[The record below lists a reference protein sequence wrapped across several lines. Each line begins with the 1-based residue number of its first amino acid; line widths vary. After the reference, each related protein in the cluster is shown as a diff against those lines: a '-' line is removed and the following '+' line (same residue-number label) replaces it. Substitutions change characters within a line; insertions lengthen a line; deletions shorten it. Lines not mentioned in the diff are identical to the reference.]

1 MTNEDMNEV
10 VDTKLKIID
19 LVGARLKTR
28 FEIISAIE
36 DMGYTREQAIQ
47 LVLWESVDKVS
58 SHLKRIEDGIC
69 SIVSPFEE
77 NELRV
82 NSGTD
87 GEMELLGIALNNIND
102 TLDGIS
108 DTIDRLGDNLTDSIN
123 AIEEDIRTDKVS
135 IKGRIDNYNLN

>member
-1 MTNEDMNEV
+1 MTNDGMNELA
-10 VDTKLKIID
+10 DAKLKIIG

-47 LVLWESVDKVS
+47 LVLWESVDEVS
-58 SHLKRIEDGIC
+58 SHLKQIEDGIC

-77 NELRV
+77 NRLRV

-87 GEMELLGIALNNIND
+87 GEMELIRIALYNIDN

-108 DTIDRLGDNLTDSIN
+108 DTIDRLGDNLTNSID
-123 AIEEDIRTDKVS
+123 AIEEDIRTGKTFV
-135 IKGRIDNYNLN
+135 KGEIGTYNLN

>member
-10 VDTKLKIID
+10 VDTKLKIIG

-36 DMGYTREQAIQ
+36 SMGYTREQAIQ

-58 SHLKRIEDGIC
+58 SYLKQIEGDIC

-77 NELRV
+77 KRLRV
-82 NSGTD
+82 DSGTD
-87 GEMELLGIALNNIND
+87 GEMELIRIALYNIDN

-108 DTIDRLGDNLTDSIN
+108 DTIDRLGDNLTNSIN
-123 AIEEDIRTDKVS
+123 AIEEDIRTGKAFV
-135 IKGRIDNYNLN
+135 KGEISTYNLN

>member
-10 VDTKLKIID
+10 VDTKLKIIG

-36 DMGYTREQAIQ
+36 SMGYTREQAIQ
-47 LVLWESVDKVS
+47 FVLWESVDKVS
-58 SHLKRIEDGIC
+58 SYLKQIEGDIC

-77 NELRV
+77 KRLRV
-82 NSGTD
+82 DSGTD
-87 GEMELLGIALNNIND
+87 GEMELIRIALYNIDN

-108 DTIDRLGDNLTDSIN
+108 DTIDRLGDNLTNSIN
-123 AIEEDIRTDKVS
+123 AIEEDIRTGKAFV
-135 IKGRIDNYNLN
+135 KGEISTYNLN

>member
-10 VDTKLKIID
+10 VDTKLKIIG

-36 DMGYTREQAIQ
+36 SMGYTREQAIQ
-47 LVLWESVDKVS
+47 LVLWESVDEVS
-58 SHLKRIEDGIC
+58 SHLKQIKDGIC
-69 SIVSPFEE
+69 SVVSPFEE
-77 NELRV
+77 NKLRV

-87 GEMELLGIALNNIND
+87 GEMELLRIALNNIND

-108 DTIDRLGDNLTDSIN
+108 DAIDRLGDNLTNSID
-123 AIEEDIRTDKVS
+123 AIEEDIRTGKAFV
-135 IKGRIDNYNLN
+135 KGEISTYNLS